1 MEIVSQNSPALTLVG
16 YDALRSTAAWLDL
29 SSRGKIIVT
38 GEDRARLL
46 HAMTTNQVQQL
57 QPGEGCYAFFLNAQG
72 RILADA
78 NVFCRENDFL
88 LDVEPETR
96 EPLLDHLDKFIIAD
110 DVTLDDAMDRIA
122 TVDLEGPEALAL
134 ATRMGVAMPE
144 KPWAHTAWNEMMVAR
159 VSFIGA
165 PGLRFFIPTDQKPR
179 AIELLQKAGAREA
192 SLDAAR
198 IVRLEHFKPRF
209 GEDIFTTTLSQET
222 QQMHAVNFNKG
233 CYIGQEIVERVRSRG
248 LVHRLLAGV
257 EIDSTEVPAPDTR
270 LLQGQESEG
279 KDNIG
284 KMASAAFSPALGKV
298 VGLAYVRRELAEP
311 GSALTVD
318 GHPAVVRALH
328 RP

>member
-1 MEIVSQNSPALTLVG
+1 METASPNPPAVTLAG

-29 SSRGKIIVT
+29 SGRGKIVVT

-46 HAMTTNQVQQL
+46 HAMTTNQIQEL
-57 QPGEGCYAFFLNAQG
+57 QPGDGCYAFFLNAQG

-78 NVFCRENDFL
+78 NVFCRQNDFL
-88 LDVEPETR
+88 LDVEPEER
-96 EPLLDHLDKFIIAD
+96 APLLEHLDKFIIAD
-110 DVTLDDAMDRIA
+110 DVTLEDGTSRIA

-134 ATRMGVAMPE
+134 AARMGVPISENQPE
-144 KPWAHTAWNEMMVAR
+144 KPLAHTLWNEVVVAR
-159 VSFIGA
+159 VSFTGA

-179 AIELLQKAGAREA
+179 VMELLQEAGAREA
-192 SLDAAR
+192 SVDAAR
-198 IVRLEHFKPRF
+198 VVRLEHFKPRF

-257 EIDSTEVPAPDTR
+257 EIDSTEVPAADTR
-270 LLQGQESEG
+270 LFQGEE
-279 KDNIG
+279 NAG

-298 VGLAYVRRELAEP
+298 VGLAYLRRELAEP
-311 GSALTVD
+311 GTALTVD
-318 GHPAVVRALH
+318 GHAAVARALH

>member
-1 MEIVSQNSPALTLVG
+1 METASPNPPAVTLAG

-46 HAMTTNQVQQL
+46 HAMTTNQIQQL

-78 NVFCRENDFL
+78 NVFCRPDDFL

-96 EPLLDHLDKFIIAD
+96 APLLEHLDKFIIAD
-110 DVTLDDAMDRIA
+110 DVTLEDATDRIA
-122 TVDLEGPEALAL
+122 TIDLEGPEALAL
-134 ATRMGVAMPE
+134 AARMGVPVHEKPPE
-144 KPWAHTAWNEMMVAR
+144 KPWAHTLWNEVMVAR
-159 VSFIGA
+159 VSFTGA
-165 PGLRFFIPTDQKPR
+165 PGLRFFIPTEQKPR
-179 AIELLQKAGAREA
+179 VMELLQKAGAHEA

-198 IVRLEHFKPRF
+198 VVRLEHFKPRF

-222 QQMHAVNFNKG
+222 QQVHAVNFNKG

-257 EIDSTEVPAPDTR
+257 AIDSTDVPAPDTR
-270 LLQGQESEG
+270 LLKGEE
-279 KDNIG
+279 NAG
-284 KMASAAFSPALGKV
+284 KMTSAAFSPALGKV
-298 VGLAYVRRELAEP
+298 VGLAYLRRELAEP
-311 GSALTVD
+311 GTALTVD
-318 GHPAVVRALH
+318 GHAVVVHALH
-328 RP
+328 SP

>member
-1 MEIVSQNSPALTLVG
+1 METASSNPPGVTLAG
-16 YDALRSTAAWLDL
+16 YEALRSSAAWLDL
-29 SSRGKIIVT
+29 SSRGKIVVT

-46 HAMTTNQVQQL
+46 HAMTTNQIQQL

-72 RILADA
+72 RILGDA
-78 NVFCRENDFL
+78 NVFCRQDDFL

-96 EPLLDHLDKFIIAD
+96 APLVEHLDKYIIAD
-110 DVTLDDAMDRIA
+110 DVTLDDASDRIA

-134 ATRMGVAMPE
+134 AGRIGVTAAE
-144 KPWAHTAWNEMMVAR
+144 KPWAHAVWNAVMVAR
-159 VSFIGA
+159 VSFTGA
-165 PGLRFFIPTDQKPR
+165 PGLRFFVPADQRPHML
-179 AIELLQKAGAREA
+179 ELLQKAGVHEA

-198 IVRLEHFKPRF
+198 VVRLEHFQPRF

-257 EIDSTEVPAPDTR
+257 EIDSAEVPAPDTR
-270 LLQGQESEG
+270 LFQGEE
-279 KDNIG
+279 NAG
-284 KMASAAFSPALGKV
+284 KMTSAAFSPALGKV
-298 VGLAYVRRELAEP
+298 VGMAYVRRELAEP
-311 GSALTVD
+311 GTALTVD
-318 GHPAVVRALH
+318 GHAAVVRALH